1 MALMDA
7 QQYDEAR
14 ERRRRNLI
22 ILAIVVAVL
31 LAWVAYHMRN
41 YPQRHAVAQ
50 FFGDLQKKDYEGA
63 YGTWFQDPDW
73 KQHPQKYS
81 NYTYNDFY
89 RDWGPGGEWGLINS
103 YKVDC
108 SLGSGSG
115 VIVQS
120 TVNNRAEHSYL
131 WVSKSDKT
139 LSFSPTEIQCGN
151 WFAWLLE

>member
-1 MALMDA
+1 MTLLDA
-7 QQYDEAR
+7 QRYDEAR
-14 ERRRRNLI
+14 ARRRRNLI
-22 ILAIVVAVL
+22 IITIIAALV

-41 YPQRHAVAQ
+41 YPERHAVAQ
-50 FFGDLQKKDYEGA
+50 FLSDLQNKNYEAA
-63 YGTWFQDPDW
+63 YGVWFHDPDW
-73 KQHPQKYS
+73 KQHSQKYA
-81 NYTYNDFY
+81 NYAYNDFY
-89 RDWGPGGEWGLINS
+89 RDWGPGGEWGVINS
-103 YKVDC
+103 HNVDC

-120 TVNNRAEHSYL
+120 TINNRAEHPYL